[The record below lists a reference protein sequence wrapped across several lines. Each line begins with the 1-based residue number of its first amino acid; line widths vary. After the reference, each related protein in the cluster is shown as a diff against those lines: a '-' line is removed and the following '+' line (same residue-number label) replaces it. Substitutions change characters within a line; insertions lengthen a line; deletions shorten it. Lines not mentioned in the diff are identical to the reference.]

1 MTQMEKYFKMMTM
14 MVIQRIDSTEK
25 AVHFDMLSFL
35 KNYDPI
41 KVKLIILLF
50 FLSINNL
57 FSQKITKTDSIVP
70 IKSDNLKFDF
80 KALIIPSALM
90 AYGIIGIESD
100 GLKGFN
106 ANIREEVTEDID
118 DKFTIDDFSQYAP
131 ALAVYGLN
139 IFGVEGKNNFKD
151 RTIILGTSYLLMGT
165 WVTVMK
171 KTTRIERPDKSG
183 FNSFPSGHT
192 ATAFASAEFL
202 WQEYKDVS
210 FWYGISGYVVAT
222 GTGFFRIYNDKHW
235 LTDVAMGAGIGIL
248 STKIAYWVFP
258 LMDKYIFTK
267 KENRTTA
274 MFAPFYNGKQLGAGI
289 LLNFN

>member
-1 MTQMEKYFKMMTM
+1 MT
-14 MVIQRIDSTEK
+14 IQKIDLNK
-25 AVHFDMLSFL
+25 KVARFDVLSFFKPFKTPKATL
-35 KNYDPI
+35 
-41 KVKLIILLF
+41 LILLL

-57 FSQKITKTDSIVP
+57 FPQEIKKTDSILP
-70 IKSDNLKFDF
+70 IKSDHLKFDY
-80 KALIIPSALM
+80 KALLIPSALA

-100 GLKGFN
+100 ALKGLN
-106 ANIREEVTEDID
+106 TNIREEVTEDID

-131 ALAVYGLN
+131 AIAVYGLN
-139 IFGVEGKNNFKD
+139 LFGVEGKNNFRD
-151 RTIILGTSYLLMGT
+151 RSIILGTSYLLMGT

-171 KTTRIERPDKSG
+171 KTTHIQRPDKSG

-210 FWYGISGYVVAT
+210 FWYGISGYIVAT

-258 LMDKYIFTK
+258 LLENHIFK
-267 KENRTTA
+267 RKEKQTTA
-274 MFAPFYNGKQLGAGI
+274 IVTPFYNGEQLGVG
-289 LLNFN
+289 LLVNLN